1 MIMDTIADFENR
13 KIIDNLNKKA
23 LSFELKFN
31 EVREKYRKVYI
42 SNYSARKEVKNLKR
56 HKQTVL
62 KAILTLI
69 EDGLLAMTDNEIQE
83 RYFVD
88 IGNVKNTRSTIRRER
103 KGS

>member
-62 KAILTLI
+62 KA
-69 EDGLLAMTDNEIQE
+69 
-83 RYFVD
+83 
-88 IGNVKNTRSTIRRER
+88 
-103 KGS
+103 